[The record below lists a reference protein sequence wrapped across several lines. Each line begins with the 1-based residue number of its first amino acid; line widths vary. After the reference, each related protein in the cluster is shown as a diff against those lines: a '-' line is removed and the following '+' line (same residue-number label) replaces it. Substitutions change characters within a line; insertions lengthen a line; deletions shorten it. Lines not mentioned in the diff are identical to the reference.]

1 MEMSGKFV
9 MFGIYTASA
18 LIEMK
23 ISPFSFIGRSI
34 RSEDKP
40 ITEKFIP
47 KSTNKSP
54 QIINISL
61 RF

>member
-23 ISPFSFIGRSI
+23 ISPCSFIGRSI
-34 RSEDKP
+34 RSEDKH
-40 ITEKFIP
+40 ITEKFI
-47 KSTNKSP
+47 KSTKKSP